1 MQKPIGQHMNEYL
14 DRKERV
20 MTKNLDLEIRKALI
34 DKIDL
39 EKFML
44 FTVNADHETR
54 IDFRINKDPNQL
66 IIIASYEQTPYC
78 IEHSY
83 KNVTITYS
91 TWNDERCED
100 RTDEIDIHYET
111 QRTIN
116 KNEQLEPI
124 IKEMIQEIIE
134 AKTQHMK
141 N

>member
-1 MQKPIGQHMNEYL
+1 
-14 DRKERV
+14 
-20 MTKNLDLEIRKALI
+20 MTKNLDLEIRKALNS
-34 DKIDL
+34 KIEV

-44 FTVNADHETR
+44 FTVNVNSEMKVN
-54 IDFRINKDPNQL
+54 FRINKDPKYL
-66 IIIASYEQTPYC
+66 TVIASYEQTPQR
-78 IEHSY
+78 IEHTY

-116 KNEQLEPI
+116 KTDELEPI
-124 IKEMIQEIIE
+124 VKEMIQEIIE